1 MITLSQKNYLEHLC
15 YEFGYKIKSEFI
27 TKKQAGMLIGFLIG
41 SAEQPTNLFELLE
54 YNLGGTMRMNT
65 VKAIVLDGIFVNEVY
80 IDKNKGINAIYE
92 LLGVESNLGHYSFGE
107 GYTMFWQTEREE
119 NTSME
124 ITTKAGA
131 PYPIFIDSKV
141 VIVSED
147 IRKSELV
154 DIKLS
159 KVKKHFKIGLSF
171 WALVKA

>member
-1 MITLSQKNYLEHLC
+1 MITINQRSYLEYLC
-15 YEFGYKIKSEFI
+15 SEHGYKIKSNLI
-27 TKKQAGMLIGFLIG
+27 TKKQAGVLIGFLIG

-54 YNLGGTMRMNT
+54 YDLGGTKGMNT
-65 VKAIVLDGIFVNEVY
+65 VKVILLDGHFVNEVY
-80 IDKNKGINAIYE
+80 IDKMQGINEIYR

-131 PYPIFIDSKV
+131 SYPMFIDSKV

-147 IRKSELV
+147 LKTSELV

-159 KVKKHFKIGLSF
+159 KVKKHFKIGISF
-171 WALVKA
+171 WALVKG